1 MLQHHRHHATR
12 TIPAHHAAPRSD
24 AIEWEE
30 LPSFADSLTQRLVI
44 RGSRPLAQRVEAA
57 TAPAWIE
64 TMAAELEVIEPSEPF
79 RETLEGLD
87 SREVFEPEVFRLFF
101 GS

>member
-12 TIPAHHAAPRSD
+12 TIPAHHAAPPSD

-57 TAPAWIE
+57 TTPAWIE
-64 TMAAELEVIEPSEPF
+64 TMAAELDMGAPSEPF
-79 RETLEGLD
+79 RETLEGLE

>member
-1 MLQHHRHHATR
+1 MLQHHSHKATR
-12 TIPAHHAAPRSD
+12 HVPAHHAAPITD

-30 LPSFADSLTQRLVI
+30 LPSFADSLTQRLVVL
-44 RGSRPLAQRVEAA
+44 GSRPLADRVEAA
-57 TAPAWIE
+57 TSPAWIE
-64 TMAAELEVIEPSEPF
+64 TMAADLDLAAPSEPF
-79 RETLEGLD
+79 RETLEGLE

>member
-12 TIPAHHAAPRSD
+12 KIPAHHAAPPSD

-44 RGSRPLAQRVEAA
+44 CGSRPLAQRVEAA
-57 TAPAWIE
+57 MTPAWIE
-64 TMAAELEVIEPSEPF
+64 TMAAELDMVAPSEPF
-79 RETLEGLD
+79 RETLEGLE

>member
-1 MLQHHRHHATR
+1 MLHHHSHSAKRH
-12 TIPAHHAAPRSD
+12 IPAHHAAPAGD

-30 LPSFADSLTQRLVI
+30 LPSFADSLTQRLVVL
-44 RGSRPLAQRVEAA
+44 GSRPLADRVEAA
-57 TAPAWIE
+57 GAPAWIE
-64 TMAAELEVIEPSEPF
+64 TMAAELDMSAPSEPF
-79 RETLEGLD
+79 RETLAGLE

>member
-1 MLQHHRHHATR
+1 MLHHHSHKATR
-12 TIPAHHAAPRSD
+12 HIPAHHAAPVSE

-30 LPSFADSLTQRLVI
+30 LPSFADSLTQRLIV

-64 TMAAELEVIEPSEPF
+64 TMAAELDLSAPSEPF
-79 RETLEGLD
+79 RETLEGLE